1 MKRFKH
7 SGAVG
12 DLIYGLPV
20 VKHFGGGEFYLHLN
34 QIDWIG
40 KHYYGS
46 APNPFHQGRMT
57 QTDFEYMQGF
67 MEAQTYITKFATMKS
82 DTEITHNLDRF
93 RPVFVGH
100 PTNYI
105 DIYSMVFG
113 ITDQST
119 ARKIRTTPWLT
130 VPNPKQ
136 VEDRDV
142 VINRTQR
149 WIPNSPGEQW
159 TTWQAQGLEQRSVFV
174 GLEQEYQEFQRA
186 TGWNIPYQPTS
197 DMLMLAEYIAGAKMY
212 IGNQS
217 QGLALAIGLGVP
229 EIWCEARVDMPLERN
244 ECYFPDI
251 AQIVYF

>member
-12 DLIYGLPV
+12 DLIYSLPV

-93 RPVFVGH
+93 RPVFV
-100 PTNYI
+100 
-105 DIYSMVFG
+105 
-113 ITDQST
+113 
-119 ARKIRTTPWLT
+119 
-130 VPNPKQ
+130 
-136 VEDRDV
+136 
-142 VINRTQR
+142 VILQT
-149 WIPNSPGEQW
+149 I
-159 TTWQAQGLEQRSVFV
+159 
-174 GLEQEYQEFQRA
+174 
-186 TGWNIPYQPTS
+186 
-197 DMLMLAEYIAGAKMY
+197 
-212 IGNQS
+212 
-217 QGLALAIGLGVP
+217 
-229 EIWCEARVDMPLERN
+229 
-244 ECYFPDI
+244 
-251 AQIVYF
+251 